1 MSDHDRDRLKVVSDE
16 PLSVKKP
23 DEFDFDAFRSTH
35 DPSIANVATLL
46 TALPHYRI
54 ADAKDFVR
62 LHPNETTHW
71 SPELCFVNVPI
82 KGQKQDTLHLIT
94 EQLAELY
101 LPSNRIER
109 FRLALATKPHD
120 VPFLCRQR
128 APQEQT
134 RKNVFHFFL
143 VFCFEIRRLFADERR
158 TAVPAPSSLA
168 CSRNE
173 MSPPGWAT
181 SSHGNPRSWLI
192 GAGISGDRPPHGT
205 PYPCSPLTPPP
216 NDRSHAPPKWSAKW
230 WPTQA
235 TANDCGWTTAGTNA
249 GSSAP

>member
-120 VPFLCRQR
+120 VPFLC
-128 APQEQT
+128 
-134 RKNVFHFFL
+134 H
-143 VFCFEIRRLFADERR
+143 
-158 TAVPAPSSLA
+158 VP
-168 CSRNE
+168 SRNLDNSWNDTNSKACCE
-173 MSPPGWAT
+173 AKTNWTLVT
-181 SSHGNPRSWLI
+181 SRKPEGIESYKITYARDGNQAFPEPNWPAQSLKDLIQVTFAGRMITSEDHPALLRLI
-192 GAGISGDRPPHGT
+192 GAKQS
-205 PYPCSPLTPPP
+205 L
-216 NDRSHAPPKWSAKW
+216 K
-230 WPTQA
+230 
-235 TANDCGWTTAGTNA
+235 
-249 GSSAP
+249 